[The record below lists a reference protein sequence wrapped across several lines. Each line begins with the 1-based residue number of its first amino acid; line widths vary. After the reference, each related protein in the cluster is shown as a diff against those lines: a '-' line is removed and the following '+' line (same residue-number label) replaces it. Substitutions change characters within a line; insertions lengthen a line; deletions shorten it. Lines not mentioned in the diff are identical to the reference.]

1 MVKTTKGSSGTDK
14 KKKKKKQGKRFKVKS
29 ESALLYFIAHN
40 PHPQQ
45 TKKLLETLLLPEQ
58 YTVLREIA
66 INDLANNLPAYGAL
80 KKKQGLRTELKARFQ
95 RLAQGVLKKR
105 NLRHVYPLL
114 KLLAGDALT
123 YHGLC

>member
-1 MVKTTKGSSGTDK
+1 MAKTKGSSGTDK
-14 KKKKKKQGKRFKVKS
+14 KKKKKKKKQGKRLKVNS

-66 INDLANNLPAYGAL
+66 INDLANNLLAYGAL
-80 KKKQGLRTELKARFQ
+80 KKKQGLRTELKACFQ

-105 NLRHVYPLL
+105 NL
-114 KLLAGDALT
+114 
-123 YHGLC
+123 